1 MPVVA
6 LTAVLISSCTNTTSG
21 EPSPAPTQTSG
32 PSSGAATNS
41 LASLKACSLVTDA
54 EAQQV
59 APGSGA
65 AVDKG
70 QLGGSASDCQ
80 WTRAATNTV
89 HAATWGVTI
98 RPNQT
103 IDQVNIGSGAATSG
117 TVGTHQA
124 RQVKG
129 GVGSGTCL
137 LAVAVGGTGRVD
149 FGVSAGLDS
158 DEACNIAGKTADI
171 VIPKLPA

>member
-6 LTAVLISSCTNTTSG
+6 LTVVLISSCTNTTAG
-21 EPSPAPTQTSG
+21 EPSPAPTQNGG
-32 PSSGAATNS
+32 PPSVAATNS

-65 AVDKG
+65 AVDRG
-70 QLGGSASDCQ
+70 PFGGSASDCQ

-98 RPNQT
+98 RPDQT
-103 IDQVNIGSGAATSG
+103 IGQVNVGSGAATSG
-117 TVGTHQA
+117 TVSSHQA
-124 RQVKG
+124 REVKG
-129 GVGSGTCL
+129 STGDGTCL
-137 LAVAVGGTGRVD
+137 LAVAVGRTGRVD
-149 FGVSAGLDS
+149 FGVSAGLDG
-158 DEACNIAGKTADI
+158 DEACDIAGKAADI
-171 VIPKLPA
+171 VVPKLPA